1 MPRTIK
7 VTSTGQQPIQLQGA
21 VQARTSTSTLGM
33 VMITMMGVRPF
44 HSVSVWASAVT
55 PGITDGVIPIIH
67 GIILIMVIILIITV
81 IIRIGIPG
89 TIILITV
96 PGVLLPTQ
104 RLITAM
110 NVPCLAIQLP
120 IQEMK
125 ELLQIPAINV
135 Q

>member
-1 MPRTIK
+1 
-7 VTSTGQQPIQLQGA
+7 
-21 VQARTSTSTLGM
+21 
-33 VMITMMGVRPF
+33 
-44 HSVSVWASAVT
+44 VT